1 MPVKALKAGDSNRV
15 GLAMEGRGTF
25 SYAVDHDRVH
35 PRLRPRPR
43 PGQPSGLGRPAASY
57 WPAPPE
63 LDGKILPTGF
73 GVAVNPTISRTPS
86 TQVALGGKAR
96 VGLAVW
102 RNIPDT
108 TPVWERDFLVVEEH
122 LPAGTTLIEGSV
134 QTSASSYNLADGV
147 LTFYFAPDQN
157 PGGIQYDVYGYL
169 PGQYRALPA
178 SVRSAYEPGRFHLG
192 QPGELKVLSPGEKS
206 TDPYRPS
213 PDELY
218 ARGQGPFRCRPVRRG
233 RPPRS
238 SPSSP
243 ATPCATMWART
254 PRGCSC

>member
-1 MPVKALKAGDSNRV
+1 M
-15 GLAMEGRGTF
+15 
-25 SYAVDHDRVH
+25 
-35 PRLRPRPR
+35 
-43 PGQPSGLGRPAASY
+43 
-57 WPAPPE
+57 
-63 LDGKILPTGF
+63 
-73 GVAVNPTISRTPS
+73 AVNPTTFENTV

-96 VGLAVW
+96 VGLVVW

-108 TPVWERDFLVVEEH
+108 TPEWERDFLVVEEH

-134 QTSASSYNLADGV
+134 QTSASSYTLADGV

-192 QPGELKVLSPGEKS
+192 QPGELKVLAPGEKN
-206 TDPYRPS
+206 TDPYSQS

-218 ARGQGPFRCRPVRRG
+218 ARGKAQFDAGRLRRG
-233 RPPRS
+233 GRRRS
-238 SPSSP
+238 SRSSP
-243 ATPCATMWART
+243 ATPSATTSPRT